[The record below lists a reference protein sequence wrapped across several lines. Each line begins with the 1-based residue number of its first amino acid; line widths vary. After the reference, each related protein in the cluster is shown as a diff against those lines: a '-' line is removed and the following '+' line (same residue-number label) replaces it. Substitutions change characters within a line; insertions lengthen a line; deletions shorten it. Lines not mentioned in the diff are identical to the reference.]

1 MITMLRGLSLT
12 TVLARGL
19 GGCDGH
25 MPMHGMH
32 HGNGAPA
39 GMSLQG
45 NDTEVFFANPN
56 TRAFYDLS
64 AKTFANGTKDVNFPA
79 YQEKSYAI
87 FRALGV
93 AMGVGGPAM
102 QDHLK
107 LIPGQVMQIVAE
119 DPSAL
124 KDYDS
129 FKVAMMGPP

>member
-1 MITMLRGLSLT
+1 MIASFRGLGL
-12 TVLARGL
+12 VAILMVGL

-25 MPMHGMH
+25 MPMHG
-32 HGNGAPA
+32 HGAKPGQG

-64 AKTFANGTKDVNFPA
+64 AKTFAKGTQGVDFA
-79 YQEKSYAI
+79 DYQAKSFAI
-87 FRALGV
+87 FRSLGTS
-93 AMGVGGPAM
+93 MGVGPEAM

-107 LIPGQVMQIVAE
+107 LIPGQVRDIVAE
-119 DPSAL
+119 DPTAL

-129 FKVAMMGPP
+129 FKLAMMGPP